1 MEEFD
6 ALVTGGSGFL
16 WKYVLGEPLGSRFRL
31 CFLGRTPPDREA
43 RFEWVDLAAPDA
55 GEGKNLRSLRSRLFL
70 HFAAP
75 TPGQE
80 PKPTLAESDR
90 IAMNAAAIALRCGA
104 SRLIHASSGA
114 VYGRNW
120 PAYRSEEDAAAPV
133 SDYGRSKLSAETV
146 LDAFFTDPPAGR
158 RAFHLRLH
166 FPAPA
171 AAALLRAVA
180 AGDCSRLFA
189 RLARDL
195 LGDCAI
201 RLEPSAFSM
210 NPCPGGA
217 LVDLLELL
225 LREQDPPGRVLNVAG
240 ARAITLEQAA
250 LELGGRLGKR
260 PRFER
265 LAGAPQS
272 MLADTRRLRSMI
284 GETLDSPLF

>member
-31 CFLGRTPPDREA
+31 CFLGRTPPGRAA

-55 GEGKNLRSLRSRLFL
+55 AEGKNLCSLRSRFFL

-75 TPGQE
+75 TPGREYQI
-80 PKPTLAESDR
+80 TLAESDR
-90 IAMNAAAIALRCGA
+90 IAMNAAAIALRCGV

-114 VYGRNW
+114 VYGQSW
-120 PAYRSEEDAAAPV
+120 PGCRSEEDKAAPV
-133 SDYGRSKLSAETV
+133 TDYGKSMKSAETV
-146 LDAFFTDPPAGR
+146 LDAFFTDAVADR
-158 RAFHLRLH
+158 RTTHLRLH
-166 FPAPA
+166 FLAPS

-195 LGDCAI
+195 LNDCAI

-217 LVDLLELL
+217 LVELL
-225 LREQDPPGRVLNVAG
+225 NLLLTDQDPPGRVLNVAG

-250 LELGGRLGKR
+250 LELGELLGKTPSFVR
-260 PRFER
+260 G
-265 LAGAPQS
+265 AGAPLS
-272 MLADTRRLRSMI
+272 MLADTRRLRAMI
-284 GETLDSPLF
+284 GDTLDLPLF